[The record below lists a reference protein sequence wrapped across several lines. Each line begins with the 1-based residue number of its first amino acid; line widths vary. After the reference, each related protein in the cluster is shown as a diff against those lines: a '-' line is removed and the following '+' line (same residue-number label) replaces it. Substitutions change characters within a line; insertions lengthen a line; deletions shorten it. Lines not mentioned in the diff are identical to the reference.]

1 MCGIN
6 AILDWKGALGDPEA
20 RVAAMNVQMQY
31 RGPDGEGSWAEGPAA
46 LGMRRLSIIDLD
58 GGQQPL
64 FNEDRSL
71 VLVCNGEIYNYL
83 ELRAGLE
90 QAGHRFATGSDAE
103 TILHLYEEKG
113 VDCLAELRG
122 MFAFVLW
129 DRMRRRVF
137 AARDRIGIK
146 PLYIGSAE
154 GALFLSSEL
163 KAILLGT
170 RRSPTLRP
178 DAARTF
184 LAFSYPLDPR
194 HTLVEEITRLPP
206 GEYLLDSGQ
215 GPERHVWWT
224 PPFGG
229 EQGIAPAED
238 EEVLATLSEAVDL
251 HLRSDVPVGVLL
263 SGGLDS
269 STLCALA
276 RNSNASCQAISA
288 GYLGSHAEDE
298 RPVARRTAQT
308 LGMDLLE
315 VECAVTDFEADFE
328 ALVQVCDE
336 PVGDIAAMAQWAL
349 YRRAREAGFKV
360 LLTGL
365 GGDEVFFGYPPWNA
379 LGESFRLPGTASR
392 ERALQVAQA
401 FTRSLDPASTRVLAG
416 PLRHAPAAAEI
427 EALWQGVPPGP
438 DEIAALLFRGY
449 LVHNGCQLA
458 DKLGMGCSVEVR
470 VPFLDHALVEK
481 VLALPLSQ
489 RFDPTRTKPLL
500 KRVMAGR
507 LPEEITSGPKRG
519 FAPPIGFIGELVER
533 RIEQVLEGRLAQE
546 GWVDRSE
553 LSALAREHRALPWL
567 GIGRL
572 RKWLGVP
579 RHGWL
584 LFRLVA
590 LDRWLELMR
599 TAPAR
604 S

>member
-6 AILDWKGALGDPEA
+6 AVLDWKGTLGAPAA
-20 RVAAMNVQMQY
+20 RIAAMNAQMRY
-31 RGPDGEGSWAEGPAA
+31 RGPDGDGAWAEGPVA
-46 LGMRRLSIIDLD
+46 LGMRRLSIIDLE

-71 VLVCNGEIYNYL
+71 VLVCNGEIYNFK

-90 QAGHRFATGSDAE
+90 ARGHRFATGSDAE
-103 TILHLYEEKG
+103 TILHLYEERG
-113 VDCLAELRG
+113 PDCLADLRG

-129 DRMRRRVF
+129 DRTRQRVF
-137 AARDRIGIK
+137 AARDRVGIK
-146 PLYIGSAE
+146 PLYLGSVR

-163 KAILLGT
+163 KGILAGAGLD
-170 RRSPTLRP
+170 PTLRP
-178 DAARTF
+178 EALRTF

-194 HTLVEEITRLPP
+194 HTLVEGITRVLP
-206 GEYLLDSGQ
+206 GEYLLDSGG
-215 GPERHVWWT
+215 GPEHHVWWT

-238 EEVLATLSEAVDL
+238 EEVLGMLSEAVDL

-276 RNSNASCQAISA
+276 RNADAACQAISA

-298 RPVARRTAQT
+298 RPVARRTAQA
-308 LGMDLLE
+308 LGLDLLE
-315 VECAVTDFEADFE
+315 VECAVSDFEADFE

-349 YRRAREAGFKV
+349 YRRARQAGYKV

-379 LGESFRLPGTASR
+379 LAESFREHTPGSR
-392 ERALQVAQA
+392 ERAEQVVQA

-416 PLRHAPAAAEI
+416 PLSQAPAAAEI
-427 EALWQGVPPGP
+427 EALWQGIPPGP

-489 RFDPTRTKPLL
+489 RFDPARTKPLL
-500 KRVMAGR
+500 RRVMAGR

-533 RIEQVLEGRLAQE
+533 RIEQVLEGRLVQE

-553 LSALAREHRALPWL
+553 LSALVREHRALPWL

-584 LFRLVA
+584 LFRIVA
-590 LDRWLELMR
+590 LERWLDLIR
-599 TAPAR
+599 SALAR

>member
-6 AILDWKGALGDPEA
+6 AILDGKGALGDPAA
-20 RVAAMNVQMQY
+20 RIAAMNDQMRY
-31 RGPDGEGSWAEGPAA
+31 RGPDGEGAWAEGPAA
-46 LGMRRLSIIDLD
+46 LGMRRLSIIDLE

-71 VLVCNGEIYNYL
+71 VLVCNGEIYNFK

-90 QAGHRFATGSDAE
+90 ARGHRFATGSDAE

-113 VDCLAELRG
+113 PDCLADLRG

-129 DRMRRRVF
+129 DRARQRVF
-137 AARDRIGIK
+137 AARDRVGIK
-146 PLYIGSAE
+146 PLYLGSAR

-163 KAILLGT
+163 KGILAGAGLD
-170 RRSPTLRP
+170 PTLRP
-178 DAARTF
+178 EALRTF

-194 HTLVEEITRLPP
+194 HTLVEGITRVLP

-238 EEVLATLSEAVDL
+238 EEVLGTLSEAVDL

-269 STLCALA
+269 STLCALVRNPDA
-276 RNSNASCQAISA
+276 RCRAISA

-298 RPVARRTAQT
+298 RPVARRTAQA

-315 VECAVTDFEADFE
+315 VECAVSDFEADFE

-349 YRRAREAGFKV
+349 YRRARQAGYKV

-379 LGESFRLPGTASR
+379 LAERFRVHTPGSR
-392 ERALQVAQA
+392 EWAEQVVQA

-416 PLRHAPAAAEI
+416 PLSQTPAAADI
-427 EALWQGVPPGP
+427 EALWQGVPRGP
-438 DEIAALLFRGY
+438 DEVAAVLFRGY

-481 VLALPLSQ
+481 VLALPLPR
-489 RFDPTRTKPLL
+489 RFEPGRTKPLL
-500 KRVMAGR
+500 RRIMAGR

-519 FAPPIGFIGELVER
+519 FAPPIGFIVELVER
-533 RIEQVLEGRLAQE
+533 RIEQVLEGRLVRE

-553 LSALAREHRALPWL
+553 LAALAREHRSLPWL

-572 RKWLGVP
+572 RQWLGVP
-579 RHGWL
+579 KHGWL

-590 LDRWLELMR
+590 LERWLDLIR
-599 TAPAR
+599 TAPAQP
-604 S
+604 